1 MNIKSEKAKKT
12 IDRVVNYDRLDDAAQ
27 RLLYEAVEIAEE
39 EMMHKAIDCFC
50 NRYCHYMKICVFKN
64 GCEIKSEFINLLNS

>member
-1 MNIKSEKAKKT
+1 MNIKSEKAKKI

-39 EMMHKAIDCFC
+39 EMMQKALKIYCNADCGI
-50 NRYCHYMKICVFKN
+50 NK
-64 GCEIKSEFINLLNS
+64 CELECSEYRNFRNLLTN